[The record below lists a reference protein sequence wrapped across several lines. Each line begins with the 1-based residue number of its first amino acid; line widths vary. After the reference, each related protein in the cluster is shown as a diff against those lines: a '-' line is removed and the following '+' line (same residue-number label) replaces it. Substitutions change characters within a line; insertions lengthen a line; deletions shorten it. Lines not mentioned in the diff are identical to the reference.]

1 MKKHEGEYLK
11 RQEIKWNTKKID
23 LINHKKTGK
32 KKQGNKKQMGQI
44 ENKWQDGRPKS
55 NLLTVTLN
63 VYELNTTIKKLIF
76 TLH

>member
-1 MKKHEGEYLK
+1 
-11 RQEIKWNTKKID
+11 
-23 LINHKKTGK
+23 
-32 KKQGNKKQMGQI
+32 MGQI

-76 TLH
+76 TLHLKKKSKTQLYCHLQVFKYKYSTCLKGQKKIPSANNK